1 MKIEPVLK
9 YIGRTGRA
17 PQKLRRSSAQSLDQ
31 PEWIIPAASSRIPK
45 IIDTSED
52 TSRES
57 VILSNG
63 KCTRYC
69 IANGI
74 DRDGSDFQYIN
85 IFWSGNVTSES
96 SAVVKGHSQLAM
108 PDARWTDEQNADN
121 VPRKC
126 QMYLDLDCGT
136 AETETSANSMRT
148 KVFSTVQN
156 AEENEGEADG
166 PAFETLVNVARRR
179 DLTGETETKFLV
191 DNEVDR
197 IVMNVE
203 GNVSGAVLRIPMN
216 VTVPWLGTVVSWT
229 RKGQT
234 DGVRID
240 TNNAPPG
247 EWWMKLL
254 GEDNSKYHFTADGF
268 ARTKHAE
275 TTEELLVP
283 RLSGTMNKSSF
294 MKHRPNTKEND
305 VRKLDGSTS
314 NDDLAKV
321 FYSRIRTLE
330 EQNSDLRIDPN
341 TDNDEKLM
349 RERSLEQN
357 NETTPENFN
366 ENDTSIFSIPRNV
379 NFVEYVNF
387 ADDGNVTASR
397 NNHSVS
403 FVEELPTFI
412 QEQHG
417 INARSSIPLS
427 ENIDGDIKRKIDN
440 SDLPMKMVETSENQ
454 ELLEEL
460 VNYSNEN
467 TIQEKRML
475 IEVNRNSNLI
485 AAPGSI
491 HRIVFDV
498 MNTCILPVRYGF
510 RVKSTPFRV
519 YNVVPTY
526 AWIYPGQMSQVAV
539 DIVVPDN
546 TSPDTA
552 NTVTLYIQ
560 GTEIKEKSA
569 YIYVQGSLSKLTDDV
584 KPKVEYSFNNNC
596 AGKLD
601 KSQCYKTRWSMDLTI
616 QDYDSGLKRVIS
628 SSNEVYP
635 RTEFISGTRN
645 PVIFFYSATCCDTTT
660 KITAVDLLNNYN
672 TVTIN
677 VTEWN
682 NLSEAQVAAISV
694 GALLIVLFIILII
707 VLIICCVRRRKSLD
721 LPYSQR
727 YGSRPPAQAERTNL

>member
-1 MKIEPVLK
+1 MENVAINFERVPETV
-9 YIGRTGRA
+9 
-17 PQKLRRSSAQSLDQ
+17 QRSSVELLDK
-31 PEWIIPAASSRIPK
+31 PEWIIPAASSKIPK
-45 IIDTSED
+45 INHTSED

-57 VILSNG
+57 VIFSNG

-74 DRDGSDFQYIN
+74 NRGRNYLQYIN
-85 IFWSGNVTSES
+85 ISWSGNVTSES
-96 SAVVKGHSQLAM
+96 PVAKGRSQLAM
-108 PDARWTDEQNADN
+108 PETRWADEQNAAN

-156 AEENEGEADG
+156 AEENEGDADG
-166 PAFETLVNVARRR
+166 SSKPTFEMLVNVAERC

-191 DNEVDR
+191 NDTVDR

-203 GNVSGAVLRIPMN
+203 GNVSSAVLRIPMN
-216 VTVPWLGTVVSWT
+216 VTGPWLGTVVSWT
-229 RKGQT
+229 RKGET

-247 EWWMKLL
+247 EWWIKLL

-268 ARTKHAE
+268 ARPKDAE
-275 TTEELLVP
+275 TTGQLFSPNLWLSDTAN
-283 RLSGTMNKSSF
+283 RLEF
-294 MKHRPNTKEND
+294 IKHHPKENSFI
-305 VRKLDGSTS
+305 KSDGTT
-314 NDDLAKV
+314 NDDDFEKV
-321 FYSRIRTLE
+321 FYSRTRTLE

-341 TDNDEKLM
+341 MINDEKLM
-349 RERSLEQN
+349 HERFLERT

-366 ENDTSIFSIPRNV
+366 ENDTSMSSIPRNI
-379 NFVEYVNF
+379 NFVEYANF
-387 ADDGNVTASR
+387 ADDENVTVSR

-403 FVEELPTFI
+403 FVEDLST

-417 INARSSIPLS
+417 IGTRSSMPLS
-427 ENIDGDIKRKIDN
+427 ENIDVDMKRNLDN
-440 SDLPMKMVETSENQ
+440 SNLPVKMVETSENL
-454 ELLEEL
+454 ELFEEL

-491 HRIVFDV
+491 HRIIFDV
-498 MNTCILPVRYGF
+498 MNNCILPVRYGF
-510 RVKSTPFRV
+510 RVKSTPFIV

-526 AWIYPGQMSQVAV
+526 AWIYPGQMSKVAV
-539 DIVVPDN
+539 DINVPAN

-584 KPKVEYSFNNNC
+584 QPKVTYSFNNNC

-601 KSQCYKTRWSMDLTI
+601 KSQCYKTRWSVDLTI
-616 QDYDSGLKRVIS
+616 EDYDSGLKRVIS
-628 SSNEVYP
+628 SLNEVYP
-635 RTEFISGTRN
+635 RTDFISGTRG
-645 PVIFFYSATCCDTTT
+645 PVTFFYSATCCDTAT

-672 TVTIN
+672 TITID

-682 NLSEAQVAAISV
+682 NLSEAQIAAISV
-694 GALLIVLFIILII
+694 GALLAVLFIILII
-707 VLIICCVRRRKSLD
+707 ILIICCVRRRKSLD